1 MPSHTDPP
9 ALTSEQRSALA
20 RVAAHVLHSQVDGT
34 AHTAPARKAFLS
46 RFERDVDPKGE
57 LDPAERTRRA
67 EHAKKAY
74 FGRLSI
80 KSADARRRRKGGG
93 EAA

>member
-57 LDPAERTRRA
+57 LDQLNAPGRR
-67 EHAKKAY
+67 
-74 FGRLSI
+74 
-80 KSADARRRRKGGG
+80 
-93 EAA
+93 